1 MKLEKVLVHRC
12 QIRRDEVR
20 KVRRLGFVPWRVS
33 VGRGG
38 ESGWLCVALGELE
51 TIAKSS

>member
-1 MKLEKVLVHRC
+1 MKLEVSVHRR
-12 QIRRDEVR
+12 QTRRDEVG
-20 KVRRLGFVPWRVS
+20 KVRRLGFVPWSVS

-51 TIAKSS
+51 TSAKSS